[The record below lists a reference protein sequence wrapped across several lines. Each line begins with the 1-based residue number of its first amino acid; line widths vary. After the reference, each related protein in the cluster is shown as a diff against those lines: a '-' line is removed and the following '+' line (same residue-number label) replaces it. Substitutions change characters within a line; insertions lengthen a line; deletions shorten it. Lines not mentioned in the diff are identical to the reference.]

1 MALRLPLSIMTKP
14 DLHRLIREVEALD
27 NYIHQNSI
35 RGQKSAALP
44 RLTSSL
50 ESLLRDNKMDVMD
63 DKVRAELRRILA
75 ELLATAPVVHM
86 SFAIEPSSFMTQK
99 IVSWFRTEVH
109 PALMLHTGVQPTIAA
124 GCVLRTSNKFFDFSL
139 RQHLRSSQDLLR
151 QAIQSHTEEAAV
163 LPSQPVVAVAGTVA
177 APQMT
182 TPTTTVSSAPVSV
195 TTTSPTEVKQ

>member
-1 MALRLPLSIMTKP
+1 VALKLPLSIMTKP
-14 DLHRLIREVEALD
+14 DLHRLIREMEALD

-50 ESLLRDNKMDVMD
+50 EALLRDNKMDVMD
-63 DKVRAELRRILA
+63 DKARNDLRKILA
-75 ELLATAPVVHM
+75 DLLTTAPVVHM

-109 PALMLHTGVQPTIAA
+109 PALMLHTGIQPTIAA

-151 QAIQSHTEEAAV
+151 QSIQSHTEEV
-163 LPSQPVVAVAGTVA
+163 S
-177 APQMT
+177 APQ
-182 TPTTTVSSAPVSV
+182 VSV
-195 TTTSPTEVKQ
+195 TAVAETPGPTTAPSVAVPSATTAPATSIVTKVVAS

>member
-50 ESLLRDNKMDVMD
+50 EALLRDNKTDVMD
-63 DKVRAELRRILA
+63 DKARTELRKVLTD
-75 ELLATAPVVHM
+75 LLTNAPVVHM

-99 IVSWFRTEVH
+99 IVSWFRSEVH
-109 PALMLHTGVQPTIAA
+109 PALMLHTGIQPTIAA

-139 RQHLRSSQDLLR
+139 RQHLKATQGLLMESIR
-151 QAIQSHTEEAAV
+151 SHTEEA
-163 LPSQPVVAVAGTVA
+163 VAPVA
-177 APQMT
+177 APV
-182 TPTTTVSSAPVSV
+182 TPAAGVVAS
-195 TTTSPTEVKQ
+195 

>member
-1 MALRLPLSIMTKP
+1 MALRLPLGIMTKP

-35 RGQKSAALP
+35 RGKKSAALP
-44 RLTSSL
+44 RLTASL
-50 ESLLRDNKMDVMD
+50 ESLLRDNKTDVMD
-63 DKVRAELRRILA
+63 DKARAELRRVLA

-99 IVSWFRTEVH
+99 IVSWFRSEVH

-139 RQHLRSSQDLLR
+139 RQHLKATQGLLMESIR
-151 QAIQSHTEEAAV
+151 SHTEDAAA
-163 LPSQPVVAVAGTVA
+163 PVTAPVPVETVA
-177 APQMT
+177 
-182 TPTTTVSSAPVSV
+182 S
-195 TTTSPTEVKQ
+195 

>member
-1 MALRLPLSIMTKP
+1 MSLKLPLSIMTKP

-27 NYIHQNSI
+27 SYIHQNSI

-50 ESLLRDNKMDVMD
+50 EALLSDNGMDVMD
-63 DKVRAELRRILA
+63 DKVRTELRKVLS
-75 ELLATAPVVHM
+75 LLVTTAPVVHM

-99 IVSWFRTEVH
+99 IVSWFRSEVH

-139 RQHLRSSQDLLR
+139 RQHLRASQSLLMESIR
-151 QAIQSHTEEAAV
+151 THVDEGMSVTGV
-163 LPSQPVVAVAGTVA
+163 NGVVAQSVASTGQPTAAEATVVS
-177 APQMT
+177 T
-182 TPTTTVSSAPVSV
+182 ERTP
-195 TTTSPTEVKQ
+195 

>member
-1 MALRLPLSIMTKP
+1 MALRLPLSIMTKQ

-50 ESLLRDNKMDVMD
+50 EALLRDNKIDVMD
-63 DKVRAELRRILA
+63 DKGRAELRKVLA
-75 ELLATAPVVHM
+75 DLLTNAPVVHM

-109 PALMLHTGVQPTIAA
+109 PALMLHTGIQPTIAA

-139 RQHLRSSQDLLR
+139 RQHLKATQGLLMESIR
-151 QAIQSHTEEAAV
+151 RHTEE
-163 LPSQPVVAVAGTVA
+163 VAV
-177 APQMT
+177 P
-182 TPTTTVSSAPVSV
+182 APVTETAGVV
-195 TTTSPTEVKQ
+195 TP

>member
-1 MALRLPLSIMTKP
+1 MTKP

-63 DKVRAELRRILA
+63 DKVRSELRRILA
-75 ELLATAPVVHM
+75 ELLANAPVVHM

-151 QAIQSHTEEAAV
+151 QAIQSHTEEAVVAPAQPAV
-163 LPSQPVVAVAGTVA
+163 EAVATTPQLSSTPVVASP
-177 APQMT
+177 APP
-182 TPTTTVSSAPVSV
+182 PTAPVPS
-195 TTTSPTEVKQ
+195 TEAKS